1 MSRLSVYW
9 PDECH
14 TISKASHEQPVILR
28 FPTAAPTMSA
38 PAEPLD
44 IISRA
49 RLIFENRRCCQCGYP
64 VVKPVELDDA
74 LTNTSGLAI
83 PGSATLVGFECTS
96 CDASWS
102 I

>member
-14 TISKASHEQPVILR
+14 TNPKAGNDRAVILR
-28 FPTAAPTMSA
+28 FPTAAAAA
-38 PAEPLD
+38 PVAQPLD

-74 LTNTSGLAI
+74 LTNSSGLEI